1 MNVFTNYRHGLYHDK
16 TDFLF
21 LILYCSNIP
30 NHGKLP
36 IIYRILKILN
46 RCCGFMKNRD
56 KLMRKI
62 KLIKQLP
69 IDKISKM
76 KVEWV

>member
-1 MNVFTNYRHGLYHDK
+1 MGHSRVIMNVMTNYRHELYHDK

-21 LILYCSNIP
+21 LTLNCSNIP

-36 IIYRILKILN
+36 IIVHRILKILN
-46 RCCGFMKNRD
+46 RYCGFMKNRD
-56 KLMRKI
+56 RLMRKI

-69 IDKISKM
+69 IDK
-76 KVEWV
+76 